1 MIQEDINAGAAPVPA
16 AETDAP
22 AAAPVQDDPPATA
35 ASAAAPHE
43 DLPVATPEQEIANLR
58 AELAQVQA
66 QADEH
71 WSAFLGARAEMD
83 NLRKRAERDL
93 ANAHKFA
100 LEKFFSELLPVRD
113 SLEMGIAA
121 AVDGDGTDPA
131 KLREGSEL
139 TLRMLETAMDKFGL
153 VEVNPQGERFN
164 PEQHEAL
171 AMAPVP
177 GAEPNTVVQVVQKG
191 YVLNERLVRPA
202 KVIVARAP

>member
-1 MIQEDINAGAAPVPA
+1 MIQEDINAGAAPAPA

-35 ASAAAPHE
+35 ASAAPHE

-71 WSAFLGARAEMD
+71 WNAFLGARAEMD

-100 LEKFFSELLPVRD
+100 LEKFFGELLPVRD

-121 AVDGDGTDPA
+121 AVDGIDPA

-177 GAEPNTVVQVVQKG
+177 GAEPNTIVQVVQKG

>member
-1 MIQEDINAGAAPVPA
+1 MSQEDITATPNPA
-16 AETDAP
+16 AAEAQPAP
-22 AAAPVQDDPPATA
+22 AA
-35 ASAAAPHE
+35 HE
-43 DLPVATPEQEIANLR
+43 ELPVATPEQELENLR
-58 AELAQVQA
+58 AELAAVSA
-66 QADEH
+66 KAEAH
-71 WSAFLGARAEMD
+71 WNEFLAARAEMD
-83 NLRKRAERDL
+83 NLRRRSERDL

-121 AVDGDGTDPA
+121 AVDGDSTDPA